1 MLRLF
6 KHLITLVLIIIVG
19 AVIGGWYFMRNF
31 NLNSY
36 KSMIEN
42 QVYSMTGREF
52 KINGNAHLGIS
63 LIPTLIVEDITLAN
77 AAWAEEPNML
87 TLKKLEIELAI
98 LPLLKKQVVIN
109 SVDLIEPK
117 IYLEQTKE
125 GMNNW
130 TFTPKNASFYQK
142 QTLAFAQLERQA
154 DQVTATATNI
164 PLPDYIQ
171 NISLKNITIKD
182 GYLIFNNAG
191 DKQDLTLKNIDFS
204 MDSLDSPIT
213 AEIDAIF
220 QNQPISANLTLGS
233 ANTFLAEN
241 TPFPIDINAKAF
253 NIKAAINGALF
264 DITKD
269 LAFDVNAN
277 IYSPSG
283 NFNLPE
289 TTLIGEF
296 KGTPQQITAEIQT
309 LNIANNDIK
318 GTIKANL
325 SQKIPHI
332 NAALKSNQI
341 DLRTLQKG
349 MPLAADF
356 SLISSAHA
364 AEYIPNT
371 PIPYEYLHLV
381 NCNLKLVIGKLII
394 DDAFSASNV
403 DLIATLNNG
412 LLNIKPLKLNFGNGA
427 IDLNATLNAKNQT
440 LTLVLNSKDVLLQ
453 DLHKEFII
461 NGKNDFGV
469 LSGGKTTLFS
479 KLTSQGKTYRQLI
492 QNLNGQTIIIVSA
505 SKIQTGAL
513 QFTTANLV
521 KQLLNVLKI
530 DTSKSSEAD
539 LQCAVI
545 RTDIANGKAVFPEGV
560 AIQSNKMTLSGNGN
574 VNLINDKIDFSIS
587 PAFNLDTGIAQALS
601 SLIKIQ
607 GTVEQPKIKLDD
619 KQALKTVVGIA
630 TTGGAAYLGSQAL
643 LSNNSPC
650 YSALSGTSY
659 QSMVPQPSAASKAQ
673 QNTIDGTKAAYKE
686 TKENIKQELKAIEQ
700 NAKDIINMFK
710 RKK

>member
-381 NCNLKLVIGKLII
+381 NGNLKLVIGKLII

-440 LTLVLNSKDVLLQ
+440 LSLVLNSKDVLLQ